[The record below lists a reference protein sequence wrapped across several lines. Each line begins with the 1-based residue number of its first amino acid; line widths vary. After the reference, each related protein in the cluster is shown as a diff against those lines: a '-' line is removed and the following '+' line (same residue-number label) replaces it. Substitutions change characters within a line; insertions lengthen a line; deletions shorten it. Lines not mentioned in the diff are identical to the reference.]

1 MQTGLCQ
8 VFSFFKN
15 TFVLHILARSLKDM
29 DLSSLLFSA
38 KWDPAV
44 WDPIR
49 TFQETV
55 LHRFGPTGP
64 EAL

>member
-1 MQTGLCQ
+1 
-8 VFSFFKN
+8 
-15 TFVLHILARSLKDM
+15 M